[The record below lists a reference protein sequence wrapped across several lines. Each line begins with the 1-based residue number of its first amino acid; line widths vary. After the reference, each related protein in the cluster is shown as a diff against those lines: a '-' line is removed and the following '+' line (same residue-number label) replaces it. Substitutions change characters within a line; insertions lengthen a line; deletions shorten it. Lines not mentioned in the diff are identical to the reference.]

1 MDLGITI
8 KKIRLE
14 RGLKQRE
21 VCKNIVTMSYYSR
34 IERNIS
40 DPTITVFLKILN
52 RLNISFD
59 EFMFIHNGYK
69 EELEENFWFE
79 LTELYHSGNLERLQD
94 IYSLLEN
101 YDEKKDIIALFITRL
116 TGEILTP
123 IEDLTIFQRIMKI
136 EYWTSDEVKL
146 FISIMD
152 LLPIASLIILVDNIL
167 RKRTLYTKSKGF
179 NSPYSKILINAILL
193 CINASQ
199 FSKAENYLREYQH
212 SIEVRDFYGRAMAV
226 YLEGLLLVMFGN
238 SRIGHQKIDH
248 FFKICELLDLDHFS
262 QKYKDY
268 FERLITK
275 V

>member
-1 MDLGITI
+1 MDLGVTI
-8 KKIRLE
+8 KKIRIE
-14 RGLKQRE
+14 RGLRQKE

-69 EELEENFWFE
+69 EEREENLWFE
-79 LTELYHSGNLERLQD
+79 LTELYHSGNLKKLQE
-94 IYSLLEN
+94 IHSLLEKN
-101 YDEKKDIIALFITRL
+101 DEKRDIIDLFIMRL
-116 TGEILTP
+116 TGEILKP

-136 EYWTSDEVKL
+136 EYWTSNEVKL
-146 FISIMD
+146 FTSIMD
-152 LLPIASLIILVDNIL
+152 LLPIDALVILVDNIL

-193 CINASQ
+193 CIDAAQ
-199 FSKAENYLREYQH
+199 FSKAEKYLDEYQR
-212 SIEVRDFYGRAMAV
+212 SIEIRDFYGHAMAI
-226 YLEGLLLVMFGN
+226 YLEGLLLVMKGE
-238 SRIGHQKIDH
+238 SKIGQQKVDR
-248 FFKICELLDLDHFS
+248 FFDICKLLDLDYFS

-268 FERLITK
+268 FDRLINK
-275 V
+275 E